1 MKNVKDLI
9 KDGKEMLDKGEYKK
23 ALFTFLNVLKEH
35 PDWPDIRNYLGLAY
49 NFLNNL
55 EEAEREFKEAIK
67 LNPNYVEAHLNL
79 ALTYNEM
86 GKYDLAEE
94 QFEIAS
100 KLEKKQGNSGFGKK
114 EKIIKL
120 LLQLG
125 DLYFE
130 TNDFNN
136 ALETY
141 KKADNLTKKYPDI
154 KLKIG
159 RVYYEMKKYSNAL
172 IYFKKSIEL
181 NKNMEEAYFYA
192 GLSYYNLKKYD
203 DAEKFWNQL
212 LKKFPENKKV
222 IPYIK
227 VLKDKKESK

>member
-1 MKNVKDLI
+1 MKNVKDLV
-9 KDGKEMLDKGEYKK
+9 KDGKEMLEKGEYKK
-23 ALFTFLNVLKEH
+23 ALFTFLNLLKEH

-55 EEAEREFKEAIK
+55 EEAEKEFKEAIK

-86 GKYDLAEE
+86 GKYDQASEE
-94 QFEIAS
+94 FEKAS
-100 KLEKKQGNSGFGKK
+100 KLEKKLGNSGFGKK
-114 EKIIKL
+114 DKIIKL

-125 DLYFE
+125 DLYLE
-130 TNDFNN
+130 TKDFHN

-141 KKADNLTKKYPDI
+141 KKADSMTKKYPDI

-159 RVYYEMKKYSNAL
+159 KVYFEMKKYSNAL

-181 NKNMEEAYFYA
+181 NKNMEESYFFA
-192 GLSYYNLKKYD
+192 GLSYYNQKKFD
-203 DAEKFWNQL
+203 DAEKMWEQL
-212 LKKFPENKKV
+212 LKKFPQNKKV
-222 IPYIK
+222 LPYLK